1 MPVRAVV
8 QRVKSAHVQIGRD
21 IIAQIDKGIV
31 ALVGVAD
38 GDTLEDAN
46 YIAEKII
53 ALRIFEDEQGKMN
66 KSLQDICGDLMIV
79 SQFTLLGDARKGR
92 RPSFTKAA
100 PPEEAQPIYNYL
112 IGLCR
117 DKVKRVETGEF
128 QAEMLV
134 NILNDG
140 PVTILLDSKKQF

>member
-1 MPVRAVV
+1 MRAVV
-8 QRVKSAHVQIGRD
+8 QRVKSAHVQIGQD
-21 IIAQIDKGIV
+21 IIAQINKGIV

-46 YIAEKII
+46 YIAEKIV

-66 KSLQDICGDLMIV
+66 KSLQDICGDLIIV

-92 RPSFTKAA
+92 RPSYTKAA
-100 PPEEAQPIYNYL
+100 PPEEAQSIYNYMV
-112 IGLCR
+112 GLCR
-117 DKVKRVETGEF
+117 DKVKKVETGEF